1 MTVVP
6 RLGRGVRFV
15 ILSAVLLAALPVTL
29 AACGSSTAPDG
40 TGDSQL
46 PTVTGAGDLSAK
58 PTIAAGAGTP
68 PATLVTRDLV
78 VGTGA
83 VASPTSTVSVQ
94 YVGTLW
100 ANGKEF
106 DASWDRGQPSIFPL
120 DGVIPG
126 FQQGIAG
133 MKTGGRRTL
142 VIPPELG
149 YGAADQGPIP
159 GGSTLVFVVDLVG
172 VQASDH

>member
-1 MTVVP
+1 M
-6 RLGRGVRFV
+6 
-15 ILSAVLLAALPVTL
+15 
-29 AACGSSTAPDG
+29 
-40 TGDSQL
+40 
-46 PTVTGAGDLSAK
+46 
-58 PTIAAGAGTP
+58 
-68 PATLVTRDLV
+68 
-78 VGTGA
+78 
-83 VASPTSTVSVQ
+83 SVQ